1 MLELLKKRRSIR
13 KYTNQPV
20 EKEKLNQII
29 KAALLSPTSKN
40 SRPWE
45 FMVITNK
52 ETLKE
57 LSYAKETGGSFLK
70 DAPLAIVIIGDPQK
84 SAVWVEDTSIAATI
98 IHLMAEDLGL
108 GSCWIQIR
116 NRNHSPDKTSN
127 QFIKELLNIPEDKEV
142 EAIISI
148 GYPDEVKAP
157 QDEEKL
163 LFDRVY
169 YEKYGDKV

>member
-1 MLELLKKRRSIR
+1 MLDLLKKRRSIR
-13 KYTNQPV
+13 KYKDQVV
-20 EKEKLNQII
+20 EKEKIDQII

-52 ETLKE
+52 ETLQE

-84 SAVWVEDTSIAATI
+84 STVWVEDTSIAATI
-98 IHLMAEDLGL
+98 IHLMAENLNL
-108 GSCWIQIR
+108 GSCWVQIR
-116 NRNHSPDKTSN
+116 NRNHSPNKTAN
-127 QFIKELLNIPEDKEV
+127 EFAKELLNIPAEKEV

-148 GYPDEVKAP
+148 GYPDEVKKP
-157 QDEEKL
+157 HDEEKL

-169 YEKYGDKV
+169 YEKYGDKI